1 MSEEETLIDDNP
13 VEEAAAEEVV
23 ESTEVEA
30 AAPEEGEKPEWLKD
44 KYKSVEDQAKAYAE
58 LEKKFGG
65 FTGSPEGD
73 YEIKAPEDLPGE
85 FDMEDPRL
93 EWFQNVAKET
103 NMSQATFDQMLHGFA
118 KMEIEANDPEAA
130 KNIEI
135 QALGKNANA
144 RLRDLG
150 DWGKAN
156 LDTDQFEGFKG
167 LATTAAGVQ
176 VLEALIA
183 KTSEGK
189 MPTSNTVRSPGLT
202 KEMLD
207 DMVKDPKYESSA
219 AFRSEVKEKFEQ
231 YYGE

>member
-1 MSEEETLIDDNP
+1 MSEEETLIEENP

-65 FTGSPEGD
+65 FTGSPEGE

-118 KMEIEANDPEAA
+118 KMEVEANDPEAA

-150 DWGKAN
+150 DWGRAN
-156 LDTDQFEGFKG
+156 LDSNQYEGFKG
-167 LATTAAGVQ
+167 LATTAAGVE

-183 KTSEGK
+183 KSSEGK
-189 MPTSNTVRSPGLT
+189 MPTSNTVRAPGIT
-202 KEMLD
+202 QEALD
-207 DMVKDPKYESSA
+207 DMIKDPKYATSA
-219 AFRSEVKEKFEQ
+219 AYRSEVKEKFEQ
-231 YYGE
+231 LYGE

>member
-1 MSEEETLIDDNP
+1 MSEESLIDENP
-13 VEEAAAEEVV
+13 VEETTTEETV

-85 FDMEDPRL
+85 FDLEDPRI

-118 KMEIEANDPEAA
+118 KMEVEANDPEAA
-130 KNIEI
+130 KAIEI

-156 LDTDQFEGFKG
+156 LSQDEFEGFKG

-176 VLEALIA
+176 VLEALIS

-189 MPTSNTVRSPGLT
+189 MPTSNTVRSPAVT
-202 KEMLD
+202 QEMLD
-207 DMVKDPKYESSA
+207 DMIADPKYKTSA
-219 AFRSEVKEKFEQ
+219 AYRTEVREKFEQ
-231 YYGE
+231 LYGE

>member
-1 MSEEETLIDDNP
+1 MSEEETLIEENP

-73 YEIKAPEDLPGE
+73 YEMKVPEGISGE
-85 FDMEDPRL
+85 YDMDDPRI
-93 EWFQNVAKET
+93 EWFQDVAKEN
-103 NMSQATFDQMLHGFA
+103 NMSQATFDQMLSGFV
-118 KMEIEANDPEAA
+118 KMEQEANDPEAA

-156 LDTDQFEGFKG
+156 LDTDQYEGFKG

-183 KTSEGK
+183 KTGEGK

-207 DMVKDPKYESSA
+207 DMIADPKYQTSA
-219 AFRSEVKEKFEQ
+219 AYRSEVAQKFVD
-231 YYGE
+231 YHGE